1 MENNILNKPIMVE
14 TRSICGTFA
23 ATIMG
28 TASSPYLSQEESMAS
43 KVNPFFCRASL
54 RETLMASILKL
65 TTLKRDPRA
74 KPLAIDSHPKKSEKE
89 ATKTAQMRALFIM
102 AIWNC
107 V

>member
-1 MENNILNKPIMVE
+1 MENNILNKPKIVE
-14 TRSICGTFA
+14 TRLICGTLA

-28 TASSPYLSQEESMAS
+28 TASSPYLNQEESMFP

-54 RETLMASILKL
+54 LEMLTANILKF
-65 TTLKRDPRA
+65 TILKRDPRA

-89 ATKTAQMRALFIM
+89 ATKSTQMKALFII